1 MPEFKR
7 YAVYYLPPEGPLAR
21 FGAEWLGWDVVGGCP
36 AASPNGVT
44 VDPRPLTETPRKYGF
59 HATIKPPFR
68 LAEGAEPA
76 ALGAAFAAFCAVQP
90 RVTLQALEV
99 ARLGR
104 FLALV
109 PTGDVA
115 ALNALAAAA
124 ATGLDS
130 YRAPLNAAELA
141 RRRQAR
147 LSPRQEELLAQW
159 GYPYVMDQFRF
170 HMTLTSKLP
179 KAEAIALEE
188 VLRVHIAPLL
198 PTPFQIDS
206 LSLAGEDAEGRCHE
220 VTRCRLAG

>member
-1 MPEFKR
+1 M
-7 YAVYYLPPEGPLAR
+7 
-21 FGAEWLGWDVVGGCP
+21 
-36 AASPNGVT
+36 
-44 VDPRPLTETPRKYGF
+44 
-59 HATIKPPFR
+59 
-68 LAEGAEPA
+68 
-76 ALGAAFAAFCAVQP
+76 QP

-124 ATGLDS
+124 VTGLDS
-130 YRAPLNAAELA
+130 YRAPLNAEELA

-188 VLRVHIAPLL
+188 VLRAHIAPLL

-206 LSLAGEDAEGRCHE
+206 LSLVGEDAEGRFHE

>member
-36 AASPNGVT
+36 AAPPQEVT

-76 ALGAAFAAFCAVQP
+76 ALGAAFAAFCAAQP

-109 PTGDVA
+109 HAGEVT

-124 ATGLDS
+124 VSKLDV
-130 YRAPLNAAELA
+130 YRAPPTAAELA

-147 LSPRQEELLAQW
+147 LSPRQDALLTQW

-170 HMTLTSKLP
+170 HMTLTGKLP
-179 KAEAIALEE
+179 KAEAAALEE
-188 VLRVHIAPLL
+188 VLTTHLTPLL

-206 LSLAGEDAEGRCHE
+206 LSLVGEDAEGLFHE